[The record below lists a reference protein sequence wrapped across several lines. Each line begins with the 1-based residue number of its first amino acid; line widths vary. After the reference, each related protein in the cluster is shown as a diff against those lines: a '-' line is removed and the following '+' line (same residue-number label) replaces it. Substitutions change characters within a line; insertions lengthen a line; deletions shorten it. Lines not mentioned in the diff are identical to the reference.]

1 MKLRRVAITAA
12 VAAACLTTLAALP
25 QNEKQPITSDTG
37 RFGNASG
44 ISRKYEGYL
53 YGVVKAKNPEALVL
67 TKTKA
72 GVEQDFKITKKTK
85 FTLDGKASTYDK
97 LKVGDSVYVDVDT
110 DKKTGE
116 MTARKVVTG
125 VDIPSLPST
134 P

>member
-1 MKLRRVAITAA
+1 MTLRRVMTTAA
-12 VAAACLTTLAALP
+12 VAAACLSALAAAP

-44 ISRKYEGYL
+44 ITRKYEGYL
-53 YGVVKAKNPEALVL
+53 YGVVKEKNPDALIL

-72 GVEQDFKITKKTK
+72 GVEQDFRITKKTK
-85 FTLDGKASTYDK
+85 FTLDGKASAYEK

-116 MTARKVVTG
+116 MTAKKVVSG
-125 VDIPSLPST
+125 VDIPSIPT
-134 P
+134 AP